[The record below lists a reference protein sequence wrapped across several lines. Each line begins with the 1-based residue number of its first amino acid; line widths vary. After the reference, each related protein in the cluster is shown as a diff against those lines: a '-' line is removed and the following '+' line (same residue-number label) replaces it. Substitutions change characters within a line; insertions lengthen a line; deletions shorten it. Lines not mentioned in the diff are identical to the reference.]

1 MKVAIV
7 HYHFRRGGVT
17 RVVQNA
23 ALSLAGRQIQLGVLG
38 GEACSEAFSSQV
50 NYGIVEGLGYSDQA
64 DAEAL
69 LGKLKS
75 AASASLGGP
84 PDLWHV
90 HNHSLGKNA
99 ALTRAVA
106 LLAERG
112 ERLLLQ
118 LHDFPE
124 DGRPENYRN
133 LTGLLPPD
141 MGIYPL
147 APHVHYAVLNGRD
160 YQFLSRAG
168 VPDERLHLLPNPVA
182 LSEPSEPGTA
192 KTPDQDLILYPTRA
206 IRRKNLGEFLL
217 WAATATER
225 EHYAVSLAPDN
236 PLARPVYERWV
247 TFAQELNL
255 PASFEYGVSHP
266 LPFATLLRQA
276 SRVATTSVAEGFGLA
291 FLEPWLLEKPLCGR
305 DLPDITQDFR
315 ASGVDLS
322 GLYNRLDVPLA
333 WVGEETFRSRLAES
347 LRATYSAYGRVCSES
362 DVELAYQAA
371 VVGDGV
377 DFGRLDEPMQ
387 EQVIRQLLDCPDWQ
401 SNLRKRI
408 FPEVSEGRCRSNRH
422 AVEANFSLEA
432 YGTMLE
438 TLYQTVTDATA
449 GSVDYLPP
457 ERLLDQF
464 LAPERFCLLRT

>member
-23 ALSLAGRQIQLGVLG
+23 ALALDGRPIQLSVLG
-38 GEACSEAFSSQV
+38 GEATAESFSSQV
-50 NYGIVEGLGYSDQA
+50 DFGIVEGLGYSDEA

-69 LGKLKS
+69 LASLER

-99 ALTRAVA
+99 ALTRAVG

-124 DGRPENYRN
+124 DGRPENYLH
-133 LTGLLPPD
+133 LTGRLGPGK
-141 MGIYPL
+141 GIYPL

-160 YQFLSRAG
+160 YHFLSRAG
-168 VPDERLHLLPNPVA
+168 VPDEQLHLLPNPVA
-182 LSEPSEPGTA
+182 LSIPDETS
-192 KTPDQDLILYPTRA
+192 TPETLDYDLILYPTRA

-247 TFAQELNL
+247 AFAQGLNL
-255 PASFEYGVSHP
+255 PVSFEYGVSHP

-276 SRVATTSVAEGFGLA
+276 RRVATTSVAEGFGLA

-305 DLPDITQDFR
+305 DLPDITRDFC
-315 ASGVDLS
+315 ACGVDLS
-322 GLYNRLDVPLA
+322 GLYSRLDVPLA
-333 WVGEETFRSRLAES
+333 WVGEETFRSRLTES
-347 LRATYSAYGRVCSES
+347 LQATYSAYGRVCRES
-362 DVELAYQAA
+362 DVEIAYQAA
-371 VVGDGV
+371 VVGDCV

-387 EQVIRQLLDCPDWQ
+387 EQVIRRLRDCPDWQ

-408 FPEVSEGRCRSNRH
+408 FPEVSEGRCHSNRH
-422 AVEANFSLEA
+422 AVEASFSLEA
-432 YGTMLE
+432 YGTTLE
-438 TLYQTVTDATA
+438 TLYQTVADSNAC
-449 GSVDYLPP
+449 SVDYLPP
-457 ERLLDQF
+457 ESLLEQF